1 MLLICSQS
9 GEMAERLIAAVL
21 KTVED
26 LRPPGVRISLSP
38 PYKNLTSCKEII
50 FTRGFLC
57 LICKTKK
64 LLGFAV
70 FTQRPAG
77 QRSSLRNS
85 NKCCSISDEAGCGCL
100 LPYHIRTSDL
110 PIRHRYKFQ
119 TMGWTW
125 LPHDYTGWWLHG
137 MMSYGFWN
145 LTGRTPLLAFGK
157 NWTACAGWIFLIFLI
172 LL

>member
-1 MLLICSQS
+1 
-9 GEMAERLIAAVL
+9 MAERLIAAVL

-100 LPYHIRTSDL
+100 LPSLNVVLGIMQFRNNAVLSVKL
-110 PIRHRYKFQ
+110 FLRISNLQALIVLRKPQ
-119 TMGWTW
+119 TKAV
-125 LPHDYTGWWLHG
+125 
-137 MMSYGFWN
+137 
-145 LTGRTPLLAFGK
+145 PLKKILNFK
-157 NWTACAGWIFLIFLI
+157 NAAIPKKPGNQFSLFCG
-172 LL
+172 